1 MGKNKTKVTGFRIE
15 DTTILEKLN
24 IIAEKNY
31 RTRNKEVEYAL
42 KIYVEQYE
50 KEHGPIPLEDENT
63 EPTKLTKAPIGNI
76 TQKGHNNSIKINN
89 VANIREN
96 SGTINM

>member
-15 DTTILEKLN
+15 DTTILKKLN

-42 KIYVEQYE
+42 KTYVEQYE
-50 KEHGPIPLEDENT
+50 KEHGPIILEDNDT
-63 EPTKLTKAPIGNI
+63 EPIRPSKASVENI
-76 TQKGHNNSIKINN
+76 AQKGSNNSIKIGN
-89 VANIREN
+89 VGEN